1 MITIQHLLQ
10 NHQLRTSEIIE
21 GYIKRYG
28 DLEDPKTIYAWN
40 LFLLNNA
47 KDVIADLSQSS
58 IDVFHEATQTGLQLN
73 RDDFNSIRGINLSA
87 AARYQEELRLL
98 YETIIRN
105 EK

>member
-1 MITIQHLLQ
+1 
-10 NHQLRTSEIIE
+10 
-21 GYIKRYG
+21 
-28 DLEDPKTIYAWN
+28 
-40 LFLLNNA
+40 
-47 KDVIADLSQSS
+47 LSQSS